1 MQNLGNNLRFT
12 ISVQVTIVA
21 FIIVVFGGKVISSIV
36 ASSWMGR
43 ACTLVM
49 AGCAVATIAA
59 GVTGAKLYRVAR
71 AGLTEH
77 AALAV
82 LRRVVR

>member
-12 ISVQVTIVA
+12 ISVQVTVVA

-43 ACTLVM
+43 ARTFVV
-49 AGCAVATIAA
+49 AGCAAATVAAR
-59 GVTGAKLYRVAR
+59 VTGTKFYRVAR

-82 LRRVVR
+82 LR

>member
-21 FIIVVFGGKVISSIV
+21 FIVVVLGGKVISSIV

-43 ACTLVM
+43 ACTLIV
-49 AGCAVATIAA
+49 ARCAAATVAAR
-59 GVTGAKLYRVAR
+59 VTGTKLYRVAR

-77 AALAV
+77 AALTV
-82 LRRVVR
+82 LR